1 MPVRHTNESFI
12 EKATK
17 VHDGAY
23 EYIDI
28 NYVNSDTIIT
38 AVCSLH
44 GEFKQRAGYHLNGA
58 GCQACG
64 KIKNSAPITH
74 SRDYVLAKF
83 REKHGD
89 RYDYSKVV
97 YKNANT
103 PVDIICP
110 DHGVFKMPYSAHYT
124 LGRGC
129 KKCKPNKN
137 YSESNHDKRKA
148 EWENIIKNVWGDNKF
163 DLSES
168 GYVNSVSTVRI
179 KCLEHNKYFETKA
192 TILSRGFGGCEE
204 CIADKTK
211 KRAREIHGPTFIKNA
226 TQIHGKVYD
235 YSKVDYVNNTTAV
248 EIVCTQHGSFFTTPD
263 IHTNSMS
270 GCPKC
275 VSTSGEKKIQS
286 ILDAFNIN
294 HTFQY
299 MVKIDSRRYYFDFF
313 VSTHNIMIEFDGKQH
328 FEPIEFFGGS
338 KSFALTQERDQ
349 RKNRYCRDHN
359 IELVRIPYYDFDNI
373 EAILESKLKLTQ

>member
-17 VHDGAY
+17 VHKGVY
-23 EYIDI
+23 EYVNI

-44 GEFKQRAGYHLNGA
+44 GEFKQRAGAHLRGF

-74 SRDYVLAKF
+74 SHDYVLGKF
-83 REKHGD
+83 RDKHGD

-110 DHGVFKMPYSAHYT
+110 DHGLFKMPYSAHYT

-137 YSESNHDKRKA
+137 YSESNHAKRKV
-148 EWENIIKNVWGDNKF
+148 EWENIIKSVWGDNKF

-168 GYVNSVSTVRI
+168 GYANSVSTVRV

-204 CIADKTK
+204 CNIERVRANNNK
-211 KRAREIHGPTFIKNA
+211 KLQKSFVARSSVIHDNFYNYENVYYINSITPVNI
-226 TQIHGKVYD
+226 ICPVHGEFQQKPGG
-235 YSKVDYVNNTTAV
+235 
-248 EIVCTQHGSFFTTPD
+248 HLRG
-263 IHTNSMS
+263 S
-270 GCPKC
+270 GCVAC
-275 VSTSGEKKIQS
+275 CNSQGETRISKYLNSLNCEYKIQKY
-286 ILDAFNIN
+286 IKD
-294 HTFQY
+294 
-299 MVKIDSRRYYFDFF
+299 DSYRYYFDFF
-313 VSTHNIMIEFDGKQH
+313 VPSLNLMIEFDGKQH
-328 FEPIEFFGGS
+328 FEPIKFFGGE
-338 KSFALTQERDQ
+338 KAFEETQERDQ